1 MFALSQLESAAEL
14 VYSVMPPTPQICWPL
29 LSARCGCEVWVKHE
43 NHTPISSFKLRGG
56 LVYVDALE
64 RTEPGVTGLVA
75 ETSGNHGQSLAFAGR
90 RAGLSVL
97 LVVPRGTH
105 PERLAMLRVRGAEV
119 VEHGRDSDEAIEF
132 ADELATARGLHPV
145 PSFHP
150 WIVCGVATLGL
161 ELLRAV
167 PDLDTLY
174 VPIGI
179 GSEICGVIA
188 ARQALGLG
196 TEIVGVV
203 PEGAPTYA
211 LSFAAGESRPTGAVD
226 TIAGGLA
233 MRNPDPAALEIILA
247 HAARVISVSDAEI
260 GAAIRHFH
268 TDTHN
273 LVEPSGAVTLAGLLR
288 DCHAMAGKRVGLVA
302 SGGNIDADLYVKILG
317 RT

>member
-1 MFALSQLESAAEL
+1 MFTLSQLESAAEL
-14 VYSVMPPTPQICWPL
+14 VYSLMQPTPQIHWPL

-43 NHTPISSFKLRGG
+43 NHTPIGSFKLRGG
-56 LVYVDALE
+56 LVYVDELRRA
-64 RTEPGVTGLVA
+64 EPGVVGLVA

-105 PERLAMLRVRGAEV
+105 PERLAMLRARGAEV
-119 VEHGRDSDEAIEF
+119 VEHGRDSDEAIAYTGEV
-132 ADELATARGLHPV
+132 AAGRGFHPA

-150 WIVCGVATLGL
+150 WLVRGVASLGL

-167 PDLDTLY
+167 PGLDTVY

-179 GSEICGVIA
+179 GTGFCGMIA
-188 ARQALGLG
+188 ARQALGSG

-203 PEGAPTYA
+203 PEGSPTYA
-211 LSFAAGESRPTGAVD
+211 LSFAAGAPRPTDAVD
-226 TIAGGLA
+226 TIATGLA
-233 MRNPDPAALEIILA
+233 IRNPDPEALDIVLA

-260 GAAIRHFH
+260 AAAIHHFH

-273 LVEPSGAVTLAGLLR
+273 LVEPSGAAALAALLR
-288 DCHAMAGKRVGLVA
+288 ERDAMAGRRVGLVA
-302 SGGNIDADLYVKILG
+302 SGGNIDADLYAKILG
-317 RT
+317 GG